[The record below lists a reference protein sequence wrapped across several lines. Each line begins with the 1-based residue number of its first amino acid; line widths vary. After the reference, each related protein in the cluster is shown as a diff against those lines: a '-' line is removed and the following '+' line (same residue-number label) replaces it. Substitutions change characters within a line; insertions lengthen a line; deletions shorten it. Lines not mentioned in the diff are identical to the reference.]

1 MRDSREVPIKKITL
15 ISTSLGTGSLM
26 SKLFGEA
33 FIEITIHNI
42 VDDGLVKEI
51 IANGDMIT
59 PGVVQRVCSYV
70 VSAEMSGSDF
80 VLITCSSISSIA
92 KVAERLVRI
101 PVLRVD
107 EPMAEWAIQEG
118 NRIKVLA
125 TISATLA
132 PTLQLLQEKSL
143 MKRKEVTL
151 DSSLCEM
158 ARTFLDEGRPEEHDR
173 ILREEIERALKNFDL
188 VILAQASMA
197 RVLGTLDDEKR
208 KRVLTSPS
216 LAIENIKNRFFTGSS
231 IKSGQEDDLWRRGR

>member
-1 MRDSREVPIKKITL
+1 MKKITL
-15 ISTSLGTGSLM
+15 ISTSLGTGTLM
-26 SKLFGEA
+26 NNLFLKEFPGIA
-33 FIEITIHNI
+33 LHNI
-42 VDDGLVKEI
+42 VDDSLVKEI
-51 IANGDMIT
+51 VANGDVIS
-59 PGVVQRVCSYV
+59 PNIVKRVCSYV

-101 PVLRVD
+101 PILRVD
-107 EPMAEWAIQEG
+107 EPMAEWAIQKG

-197 RVLGTLDDEKR
+197 RVLEALDPEKR

-216 LAIENIKNRFFTGSS
+216 LAIENIKNRFFTGSP
-231 IKSGQEDDLWRRGR
+231 IKSGREDDLWRRGR